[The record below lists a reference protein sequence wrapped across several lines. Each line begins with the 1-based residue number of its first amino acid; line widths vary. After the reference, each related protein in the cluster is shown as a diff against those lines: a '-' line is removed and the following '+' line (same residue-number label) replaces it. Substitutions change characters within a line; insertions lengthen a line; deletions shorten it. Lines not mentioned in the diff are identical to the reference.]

1 MAKSK
6 MSWKL
11 KAYAAVMRIFPPKR
25 YLVYYT
31 ATNAD
36 KAEKVHGNIVWIVY
50 RGFVLSSDALRE
62 HIAKTVKALPESVVI
77 LNLMRI

>member
-1 MAKSK
+1 MKKNK

-36 KAEKVHGNIVWIVY
+36 KAEKIHGNIVWIVY

>member
-6 MSWKL
+6 ISWQL
-11 KAYAAVMRIFPPKR
+11 KTYAAITRIFPPKR

-31 ATNAD
+31 ATKTD
-36 KAEKVHGNIVWIVY
+36 KAEKVHGNIVWIVC
-50 RGFVLSSDALRE
+50 RGFVLSSDVMRE
-62 HIAKTVKALPESVVI
+62 HIAKTVKASPESVVI